1 MTILEPRGKIVIMRN
16 IKRSLNLEIKQLAL
30 DNNKM
35 ALISGPRQVGKTYE
49 AEQIAKEYF
58 KSHDYLNWD
67 NIEFRKKWQQSPIDL
82 LASDCVVFD
91 EIHKAKNWKTTLKGI
106 FDHNSEKKSIIVTG
120 STKLETFRRGGDSM
134 MGRYFHFRLHPLT
147 LGELLSPKILTPDE
161 FMSKVSNILAKTKKS
176 HKDKLDTLLKFG
188 GFPEPY
194 LKKDQR
200 FLNLWQRGRLEKLIR
215 IDLRDI
221 SRIMELGQIEVLCSI
236 IPDKIGSTLSIKS
249 LSEDMEVSYKTIKN
263 WLKYLTALYYL
274 YEIKPFSLKIP
285 RSIKKEG
292 KTYLW
297 DYSVIKDSG
306 ARLENMVANHLLK
319 AVHYWTDIGYGDFSL
334 NFLRDK
340 QKREVDFVI
349 VRDGVPWAMF
359 EVKSSGKQF
368 SPHLDY
374 FKSKWNT
381 IELSV
386 CLTYEDNV
394 FKDLGNNRYII
405 SMANIFGLIP

>member
-1 MTILEPRGKIVIMRN
+1 MRS
-16 IKRSLNLEIKQLAL
+16 IKRSLNSEIKQLAL

-49 AEQIAKEYF
+49 AGQISKEYYR
-58 KSHDYLNWD
+58 SQDYLNWD
-67 NIEFRKKWQQSPIDL
+67 NVEFRKKWQQSPTEL
-82 LASDCVVFD
+82 LTSDCIIFD

-120 STKLETFRRGGDSM
+120 STRLETFRRGGDSM

-147 LGELLSPKILTPDE
+147 LGELVSPVIIPPDDFLIQVSSLT
-161 FMSKVSNILAKTKKS
+161 SKTKKS
-176 HKDKLDTLLKFG
+176 HRTKLDTLFNFG

-194 LKKDQR
+194 LKKDKR
-200 FLNLWQRGRLEKLIR
+200 FSNLWQKGRLEKLVR
-215 IDLRDI
+215 VDLRDI
-221 SRIMELGQIEVLCSI
+221 SRIMELGQIEVFCSI
-236 IPDKIGSTLSIKS
+236 LPDRIGSVLSVKS
-249 LSEDMEVSYKTIKN
+249 LSEDMEVSYNTIKS

-297 DYSVIKDSG
+297 DHSVIKDKG

-319 AVHYWTDIGYGDFSL
+319 AVNYWTDIGYGEFSL
-334 NFLRDK
+334 NFFRDK

-349 VRDGVPWAMF
+349 IRDGTPWAIF
-359 EVKSSGKQF
+359 EVKSSGDNF
-368 SPHLDY
+368 SPHIDY

-381 IELSV
+381 IKLNV
-386 CLTYEDNV
+386 CLTNEDNI
-394 FKDLGNNRYII
+394 FKDLGDNRYII
-405 SMANIFGLIP
+405 SIANIFSIMP